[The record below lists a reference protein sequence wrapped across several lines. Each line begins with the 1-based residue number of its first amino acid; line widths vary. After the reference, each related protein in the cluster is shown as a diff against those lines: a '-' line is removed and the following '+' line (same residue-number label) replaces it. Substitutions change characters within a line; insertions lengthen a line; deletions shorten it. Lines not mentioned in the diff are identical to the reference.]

1 MELFCGSQTLQNLP
15 ETIQLQIFPSF
26 LEKQELNVS
35 YLFVFPLTGLLETE
49 VTILTICHLQK
60 GRFTAFD

>member
-35 YLFVFPLTGLLETE
+35 YLSVFPLTGLLETE